1 MVTMAVYDA
10 GVGGVQAAQQYNAR
24 TDCGTNFWDL
34 PLPNEIREYVP
45 REYVPKLL
53 ALAFIIRNVA

>member
-1 MVTMAVYDA
+1 MAVYDA

-45 REYVPKLL
+45 KLL

>member
-1 MVTMAVYDA
+1 MIGWSLWRSMMQELAESKRLNNTTHV
-10 GVGGVQAAQQYNAR
+10 R
-24 TDCGTNFWDL
+24 TVVRGTNFWDL

-45 REYVPKLL
+45 KLL